1 MRTRK
6 RSKSEIPADAPGSDP
21 FRLNGRASESNPIR
35 RKNKE
40 MRIRSVQTIL
50 GVSSTQGEL
59 VRQSL
64 RLARLL
70 VICVGLVF
78 TASAAPSFSQ
88 QPATPQNPPSS
99 TIPDVKCVIGLEN
112 IKPGATGTLAS
123 LPTGLEF
130 TTGNKKAAIT
140 ISSIQDVFTG
150 RESRQDVSGM
160 GGTLVEAAIPYG
172 GGRFVSLFSHKV
184 DVLAVEYVDSDGGF
198 HGAIFVLSAGK
209 ATAFKN
215 QLVAQGAKVSTHVE
229 APEPKEQKQ

>member
-1 MRTRK
+1 MHARN
-6 RSKSEIPADAPGSDP
+6 RSKSEIPTDAPGCDP
-21 FRLNGRASESNPIR
+21 FRFSGCAVATDPIR
-35 RKNKE
+35 RRNKE
-40 MRIRSVQTIL
+40 MKSRSVQITS
-50 GVSSTQGEL
+50 GVWSTRCQV
-59 VRQSL
+59 VRRSL
-64 RLARLL
+64 RLSDLL
-70 VICVGLVF
+70 VFGVGLALAV
-78 TASAAPSFSQ
+78 TAAPSFSR
-88 QPATPQNPPSS
+88 QPATPQSLPNN

-130 TTGNKKAAIT
+130 STGKKKADIT

-198 HGAIFVLSAGK
+198 HGAIFVLPAGN

-215 QLVAQGAKVSTHVE
+215 QLVEQGAKVSRHVE
-229 APEPKEQKQ
+229 APEPKDQKP

>member
-1 MRTRK
+1 MKT
-6 RSKSEIPADAPGSDP
+6 
-21 FRLNGRASESNPIR
+21 
-35 RKNKE
+35 
-40 MRIRSVQTIL
+40 RSVQIFPRESTTL
-50 GVSSTQGEL
+50 GEH

-64 RLARLL
+64 RPARLF

-78 TASAAPSFSQ
+78 TAIAAPSFGQ

-99 TIPDVKCVIGLEN
+99 MIPDVKCVIGLEN
-112 IKPGATGTLAS
+112 IKPGASGTLSS

-130 TTGNKKAAIT
+130 STGKKKVDIAT
-140 ISSIQDVFTG
+140 SSIQDVFTG

-184 DVLAVEYVDSDGGF
+184 DVLAVEYVDSNGGF

-215 QLVAQGAKVSTHVE
+215 QLVAQGAKVSRHVE